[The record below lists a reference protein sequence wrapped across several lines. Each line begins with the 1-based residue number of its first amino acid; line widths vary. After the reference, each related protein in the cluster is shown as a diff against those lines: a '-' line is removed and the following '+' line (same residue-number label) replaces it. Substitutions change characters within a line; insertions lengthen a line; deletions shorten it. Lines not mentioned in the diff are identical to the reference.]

1 MRLKHLLSVFL
12 TLLTLS
18 VGQMWGT
25 AATLPVNYTFGGDS
39 YPTGVTGSGVTL
51 QGYKSSHGNYRL
63 KFDTN
68 GDYIQIQVDAAAEVI
83 SVGIKKFGNS
93 TTSLAIK
100 GSSDGTTF
108 TEIQTLSI
116 SGNQNTI
123 QSASTTSS
131 ISSSYRYF
139 RIERTA
145 GENFGYGTL
154 DITKAAVSCSNK
166 VTVTKSSASNGS
178 FTLKAGSASGT
189 TINNSGTVDNCDADA
204 TIVVIPSA
212 NTHYHVSEVTATDKT
227 NLTGPDASGNYTITY
242 TKGSNINTTIGV
254 TFEADPTY
262 TVTWVAGS
270 NSSFSNQTNYA
281 GTALTDPGTPDV
293 TLFCPG
299 GKEFVGW
306 TTTPIVGEQQNEP
319 EDLFTSVSGKSIPIG
334 GTTYYAVFAD
344 VDSDSEEQTLS
355 FDASN
360 FNLTSTYSV
369 KTCTVD
375 GYSFKVDKGYL
386 NGTSNIQ
393 MNSSQGNGKLY
404 NTTSIPGLKS
414 VRLNVAS
421 GSNTKTVYS
430 GSTSGSTTHNLG
442 TTTSSSKTFDV
453 EEGDTYF
460 TILVSGANYLSSVV
474 VTYEETSSVASNYA
488 TTCCTPL
495 GSING
500 SFS

>member
-63 KFDTN
+63 KFDDN

-83 SVGIKKFGNS
+83 SVGIKKFGKS

-145 GENFGYGTL
+145 GDNFGYGTL

-189 TINNSGTVDNCDADA
+189 TINNNGTVDNCDANA
-204 TIVVIPSA
+204 TIVLIPSA
-212 NTHYHVSEVTATDKT
+212 NTHYHVDEVTASNSTSIS
-227 NLTGPDASGNYTITY
+227 GPDASGNYTITY
-242 TKGSNINTTIGV
+242 VKGSNINTTIGV

-270 NSSFSNQTNYA
+270 NSSFHTQTNYA
-281 GTALTDPGTPDV
+281 GTSLTDPGTPDAD
-293 TLFCPG
+293 LYCPG
-299 GKEFVGW
+299 GKVFKGW
-306 TTTPIVGEQQNEP
+306 TATEIDGEQNSAP
-319 EDLFTSVSGKSIPIG
+319 VDLFTSVSGKSIPVN
-334 GTTYYAVFAD
+334 GTTYYAVFATQ
-344 VDSDSEEQTLS
+344 SGSASEHTLTHT
-355 FDASN
+355 F
-360 FNLTSTYSV
+360 T
-369 KTCTVD
+369 
-375 GYSFKVDKGYL
+375 
-386 NGTSNIQ
+386 
-393 MNSSQGNGKLY
+393 
-404 NTTSIPGLKS
+404 
-414 VRLNVAS
+414 NVATQLT
-421 GSNTKTVYS
+421 GEDE
-430 GSTSGSTTHNLG
+430 STFTLNWNDGGSTTTYNGGVRLYGGGSLTISSAKTMTEIALTQANGGKWQNQFSTEDENWDEANKKWTGSATSVTIQESG
-442 TTTSSSKTFDV
+442 TSGHKNIGSITIKYTSSNI
-453 EEGDTYF
+453 TY
-460 TILVSGANYLSSVV
+460 
-474 VTYEETSSVASNYA
+474 SNYA
-488 TTCCTPL
+488 TTCCTSL
-495 GSING
+495 GTING
-500 SFS
+500 SVLRTHF